1 MGTQQPIKIY
11 DILWINILKGYAM
24 TATISSWGNSQ
35 GMRFP
40 KDIMKELH
48 LSIGDKM
55 NIYVEN
61 QKIILEPIK
70 PSREKYDINELV
82 SKLPSN
88 YKVNEEFDSKIGLE
102 EW

>member
-1 MGTQQPIKIY
+1 
-11 DILWINILKGYAM
+11 M

-35 GMRFP
+35 GLRFP
-40 KDIMKELH
+40 KDVMKELH

-55 NIYVEN
+55 RVLVEN

-70 PSREKYDINELV
+70 ETRKKYDINELV
-82 SKLPSN
+82 KDIPDN
-88 YKVNEEFDSKIGLE
+88 YQGVEEFTTIEGKE

>member
-1 MGTQQPIKIY
+1 
-11 DILWINILKGYAM
+11 M

-48 LSIGDKM
+48 LTIGDKM
-55 NIYVEN
+55 KVLVEN
-61 QKIILEPIK
+61 QKIILEPIRQ
-70 PSREKYDINELV
+70 SREKYNINDLV
-82 SKLPSN
+82 KKLPKN
-88 YKVNEEFDSKIGLE
+88 YTTYEEFNTKIGLE